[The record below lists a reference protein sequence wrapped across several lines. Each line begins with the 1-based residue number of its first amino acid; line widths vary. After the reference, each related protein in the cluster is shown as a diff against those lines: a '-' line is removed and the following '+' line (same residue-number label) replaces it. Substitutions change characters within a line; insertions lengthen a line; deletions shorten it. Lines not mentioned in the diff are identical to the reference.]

1 MPVVGSITV
10 LKKEKEGD
18 LIKLTIKTTGGKV
31 SVKDVLIVEHSG
43 GYNRCEIQE
52 IQVDGEYRIEVRHP
66 EDSDITV
73 YIAIT
78 GQSAKEG
85 AKYRVEDQWVEKH
98 KVNQF
103 RVAKSPI

>member
-43 GYNRCEIQE
+43 GYNRCEIQG
-52 IQVDGEYRIEVRHP
+52 IQVDGEYRKEVKHP
-66 EDSDITV
+66 EQSDVVV
-73 YIAIT
+73 YIGTI
-78 GQSAKEG
+78 GQPVKEG
-85 AKYRVEDQWVEKH
+85 YRLRVEDQWVDKN
-98 KVNQF
+98 KGNQF

>member
-43 GYNRCEIQE
+43 GYNRCEIQSM
-52 IQVDGEYRIEVRHP
+52 QVDGNETKEVRHP
-66 EDSDITV
+66 EQSDVVV
-73 YIAIT
+73 YIGAI
-78 GQSAKEG
+78 GQPVKEG
-85 AKYRVEDQWVEKH
+85 YKLRVEDQWVEKH